1 MSDSMK
7 KFSMTILT
15 ALVAVVLLA
24 NVASACPNCKG
35 ALGDPEAAAWGR
47 GFSLSI
53 YFMLATVH
61 LLIGAAI
68 YKVYRVVKAEDK
80 RYADSDEKK

>member
-1 MSDSMK
+1 MK
-7 KFSMTILT
+7 KSGLT
-15 ALVAVVLLA
+15 FLVAMAAVMILA
-24 NVASACPNCKG
+24 NGASACPNCKG

-61 LLIGAAI
+61 LLIGFAI